1 MGLIKAFF
9 HRNTFDKASFLAK
22 DLYTYAPAG
31 LFAWLDTNSVLQW
44 LAENPVQAFILLLI
58 FAAALLYRQ
67 RTAEYTPPLS
77 FKPNLKRKDRTTFD
91 DIAGLEAEKRELG
104 EIVDYLKDP
113 KKFARMGAR
122 LPGGVLLTGPPG
134 TGKTLL
140 ARAVA
145 GEAGV
150 PFFSAGGSEFVEMLA
165 GVGAARVRA
174 LFRQARKNAPSI
186 VFIDEIDAL
195 GKRREAGEHSGGE
208 REQTLNQLLMELD
221 GFDPRRGVVVLAAT
235 NRPDILDPALLR
247 PGRFDRQITVGLPGE
262 KEREE
267 ILKLYAANKPFSR
280 SVSFKTA
287 ARLTQGFTGAE
298 LENLVNEAA
307 LLTVRR
313 NKTKI
318 GRAELEEALDRALA
332 GIGNT
337 GDVYDEEVAAV
348 HEAGHALVGYM
359 LLGKDVLHKISIIP
373 RGCSAGQT
381 VFLNSNESFTT
392 ASLIL
397 ARISTILGGRAAEE
411 EIFGEAGTGC
421 REDLQQATMLAR
433 QMVFELGMGL
443 KTGLTVLKCVYGCVP
458 GRENQMSEKALEA
471 AEEEVRR
478 ILDHCYRQAQKEVS
492 ESIIALYDL
501 SAALKLKKTLYA
513 NEIAQLIEGVAVC

>member
-174 LFRQARKNAPSI
+174 LF
-186 VFIDEIDAL
+186 D
-195 GKRREAGEHSGGE
+195 RRVKMPPPLSSS
-208 REQTLNQLLMELD
+208 T
-221 GFDPRRGVVVLAAT
+221 
-235 NRPDILDPALLR
+235 
-247 PGRFDRQITVGLPGE
+247 
-262 KEREE
+262 
-267 ILKLYAANKPFSR
+267 KLTPW
-280 SVSFKTA
+280 
-287 ARLTQGFTGAE
+287 E
-298 LENLVNEAA
+298 
-307 LLTVRR
+307 
-313 NKTKI
+313 
-318 GRAELEEALDRALA
+318 
-332 GIGNT
+332 
-337 GDVYDEEVAAV
+337 
-348 HEAGHALVGYM
+348 
-359 LLGKDVLHKISIIP
+359 
-373 RGCSAGQT
+373 SAGKPM
-381 VFLNSNESFTT
+381 
-392 ASLIL
+392 
-397 ARISTILGGRAAEE
+397 STPA
-411 EIFGEAGTGC
+411 
-421 REDLQQATMLAR
+421 
-433 QMVFELGMGL
+433 
-443 KTGLTVLKCVYGCVP
+443 
-458 GRENQMSEKALEA
+458 
-471 AEEEVRR
+471 VRGNR
-478 ILDHCYRQAQKEVS
+478 R
-492 ESIIALYDL
+492 
-501 SAALKLKKTLYA
+501 
-513 NEIAQLIEGVAVC
+513 